1 MNKVPTLICLPDNR
15 LLEID
20 SNETILDALL
30 KGDIAHIS
38 VCGGKANCST
48 CRIMVLDGI
57 KNCSPPTS
65 IEQALAKKLDFPFHV
80 RLACQTKLSNSATIR
95 RLVLDEGD
103 IDLIDHQLT
112 TGAINTERNVALL
125 MANIRGA
132 TNFDEVN
139 FPYDIVYVMGRYFS
153 QMQKI
158 IEKYGGTIS
167 NVMGRKMLVAFGLKE
182 FDVSAAERATW
193 AALEMFKSVQELNTL
208 LNQMRYRPL
217 NLSIGIHS
225 GSVVFVP
232 LVAAQSTLLTPLGEV
247 AAIVNLL
254 ESANKL
260 KGTQLLVSQDVY
272 QVIKNQAR
280 VGNQIILKEK
290 ETALQAYEILAMQ
303 GTPPIIEDVE
313 VVPRRQRLLTFV
325 KKFAG
330 SWLKSS

>member
-1 MNKVPTLICLPDNR
+1 MPTLISLPDNR

-20 SNETILDALL
+20 PNETILEALL
-30 KGDIAHIS
+30 KGDIAQIS

-57 KNCSPPTS
+57 KSCSPPTS
-65 IEQALAKKLDFPFHV
+65 LEKALAKKLDFPFHV
-80 RLACQTKLSNSATIR
+80 RLACQTKLSDSATIR
-95 RLVLDEGD
+95 RLVLDAGD

-112 TGAINTERNVALL
+112 AGAVNTERNVALL

-153 QMQKI
+153 EMQKI

-167 NVMGRKMLVAFGLKE
+167 NVMGRKMLVVFGLKE
-182 FDVSAAERATW
+182 FDISATERATW
-193 AALEMFKSVQELNTL
+193 AALEMFQSVQKLNTL
-208 LNQMRYRPL
+208 LTQMRYLPL
-217 NLSIGIHS
+217 TLSMGIHS

-232 LVAAQSTLLTPLGEV
+232 LVAAQSSLLTPLGEV
-247 AAIVNLL
+247 AATVNLL

-260 KGTQLLVSQDVY
+260 QGTQLLVSEDVY
-272 QVIKNQAR
+272 QLIKNRANI
-280 VGNQIILKEK
+280 GNKVILKDK
-290 ETALQAYEILAMQ
+290 KSPLQAYEILAME
-303 GTPPIIEDVE
+303 GNPPIIQDVE
-313 VVPRRQRLLTFV
+313 SVAPRQRLLTFV